1 AALFVCVCVCAA
13 AAPAHPA
20 AGRARGPPNGRAPK
34 LHGAWRE
41 ERLAAP
47 APDGKGEAR
56 GRMLVYLPAGYDKE
70 RPAPFVLLLHGWSHS
85 PEVWRDRTRVADWAD
100 RVGAALVAP
109 DMGTTVYESAFYP
122 ETTRRWKNGAPGTR
136 WIEEVVLP
144 EARRRF
150 SLANDPGRVAVVGY
164 STGARG
170 AVVLAARRTDY
181 GFVGALSGTYDLAA
195 LDSAS
200 GEARIHAVV
209 FGPRE
214 RFAARWRG
222 EGGDPLELAAALQG
236 VEVRLGHG
244 ADDKVVPPAQ
254 TRALADALALLGRP
268 ATVAI
273 VPGAGHDWTF
283 WNAQLKPLLAALER
297 RWQATTSDR

>member
-1 AALFVCVCVCAA
+1 
-13 AAPAHPA
+13 
-20 AGRARGPPNGRAPK
+20 
-34 LHGAWRE
+34 
-41 ERLAAP
+41 
-47 APDGKGEAR
+47 
-56 GRMLVYLPAGYDKE
+56 MLVYLPAGYDKE
-70 RPAPFVLLLHGWSHS
+70 RPAPFVLLLHGWNHS

-109 DMGTTVYESAFYP
+109 DMGTTVYEAAFYP
-122 ETTRRWKNGAPGTR
+122 ETTRRWKNGAPGAR
-136 WIEEVVLP
+136 WIEDVVLP
-144 EARRRF
+144 EARKRF
-150 SLANDPGRVAVVGY
+150 ALARDPARVAVVGY

-195 LDSAS
+195 LDPAS

-209 FGPRE
+209 FGARE

-222 EGGDPLELAAALQG
+222 EGGDPLALAAALQG

-244 ADDKVVPPAQ
+244 ADDNVVPPAQ

-273 VPGAGHDWTF
+273 VPGAGHDWAF
-283 WNAQLKPLLAALER
+283 WNAQLAPLLDALGR
-297 RWQATTSDR
+297 RWTATAAAP

>member
-1 AALFVCVCVCAA
+1 
-13 AAPAHPA
+13 
-20 AGRARGPPNGRAPK
+20 
-34 LHGAWRE
+34 
-41 ERLAAP
+41 
-47 APDGKGEAR
+47 
-56 GRMLVYLPAGYDKE
+56 MLVYLPAGYDGK
-70 RPAPFVLLLHGWSHS
+70 RAAPFALLLHGWNHR
-85 PEVWRDRTRVADWAD
+85 PEDWRDRTRVAAWAE
-100 RVGAALVAP
+100 RVGAVLVVP

-170 AVVLAARRTDY
+170 AVVLAARRTGY

-195 LDSAS
+195 LDPAS

-222 EGGDPLELAAALQG
+222 EGGDSRALAAGLQG
-236 VEVRLGHG
+236 VEVWLAHG
-244 ADDKVVPPAQ
+244 AADAVVPSTQ
-254 TRALADALALLGRP
+254 TAALREALEGLRLP

-273 VPGAGHDWTF
+273 VPGAKHDWAF
-283 WNAQLKPLLAALER
+283 WNAQLEPLLAALEL
-297 RWQATTSDR
+297 RWKATTTDR